1 MMRRP
6 ESRCGVGVV
15 ARFGATAVAAALLL
29 VAGCGRGGGEVAPGA
44 AASWEAKLVAE
55 RGEKDRE
62 FKRSPTSPMAGVAR
76 TVVRAPGGGWV
87 AASADGLVVTP
98 EAPAGSALS
107 FAFASGWRWRGMPA
121 RAWIEGGG
129 KTIEPGVLPD
139 GALFRVGR
147 FTLATY
153 AVPEQLVVIE
163 FDPERAAVCAFKH
176 LLYFAPDP
184 AFVVQAKVEKVTPPE
199 PVTLA
204 TSRNLEKRYFR
215 WARLRFD
222 LAGTPCVLTAFK
234 MRPDDP
240 ADTSLF
246 VPFADRTSGAE
257 TYGSGRFMDLEQ
269 PAGATVELDFNRAY
283 NPLCNYS
290 PAYNCPLPPSENRL
304 AVAVRAGEKTYPH

>member
-1 MMRRP
+1 MTTRAEWRRA
-6 ESRCGVGVV
+6 VGAV
-15 ARFGATAVAAALLL
+15 RSGATAAAAALLL
-29 VAGCGRGGGEVAPGA
+29 LAGCGRGGKAVAPGA
-44 AASWEAKLVAE
+44 AASWEAKLIAQ
-55 RGEKDRE
+55 RTEKDRE
-62 FKRSPTSPMAGVAR
+62 FKTSPTSPMAGAAR
-76 TVVRAPGGGWV
+76 TVINAPGGGWV

-107 FAFASGWRWRGMPA
+107 FAFASGWRWRGTPA
-121 RAWIEGGG
+121 RAWLETRGAA
-129 KTIEPGVLPD
+129 IEPGALPE
-139 GALFRVGR
+139 GALFRLGR

-153 AVPEQLVVIE
+153 AFSEQLAVIE
-163 FDPERAAVCAFKH
+163 FDPDRAAVRAFRH
-176 LLYFAPDP
+176 LLYYAPDP
-184 AFVVQAKVEKVTPPE
+184 AFVVPAKVERVTPPE

-204 TSRNLEKRYFR
+204 TSRNLEKKYFR

-222 LAGTPCVLTAFK
+222 LGGTACVLTAFK
-234 MRPDDP
+234 VRPDDP

-290 PAYNCPLPPSENRL
+290 PAYNCPLPPAENRL
-304 AVAVRAGEKTYPH
+304 AAAVRAGERTYPH

>member
-1 MMRRP
+1 MMRRNRQ
-6 ESRCGVGVV
+6 SGVGGAV
-15 ARFGATAVAAALLL
+15 RFGATAAATSLLL
-29 VAGCGRGGGEVAPGA
+29 VAGCGRGGGAAAPGA
-44 AASWEAKLVAE
+44 ASSWEAKLVAE
-55 RGEKDRE
+55 RADKDRE
-62 FKRSPTSPMAGVAR
+62 FKTSPTSPMAGVAR
-76 TVVRAPGGGWV
+76 TVVKAPGGGWV
-87 AASADGLVVTP
+87 AAGADGLAVTP

-107 FAFASGWRWRGMPA
+107 FAFASGWRWRGTPA
-121 RAWIEGGG
+121 RAWLEAGGAA
-129 KTIEPGVLPD
+129 IEPGALPE

-153 AVPEQLVVIE
+153 AAPEQLVVIE
-163 FDPERAAVCAFKH
+163 FDPERAAVRAFRH
-176 LLYFAPDP
+176 LLYFAPDA
-184 AFVVQAKVEKVTPPE
+184 AFVVPARVEKVTPPE

-204 TSRNLEKRYFR
+204 TSRNLEKKYFR

-222 LAGTPCVLTAFK
+222 LAGTPCVLTAFR

-240 ADTSLF
+240 KDTSLF

-269 PAGATVELDFNRAY
+269 PAGATAELDFNRAY

-290 PAYNCPLPPSENRL
+290 PAYNCPIPPPENRL

>member
-1 MMRRP
+1 MMRRNRQ
-6 ESRCGVGVV
+6 SGVGGAV
-15 ARFGATAVAAALLL
+15 RFGATAAAATLLL
-29 VAGCGRGGGEVAPGA
+29 AAGCGRGGGAAAPGA
-44 AASWEAKLVAE
+44 ASSWEAKLVAE
-55 RGEKDRE
+55 RADKDRE
-62 FKRSPTSPMAGVAR
+62 FKTSPTSPMAGVAR
-76 TVVRAPGGGWV
+76 TVVKAPGGGWV
-87 AASADGLVVTP
+87 AAGADGLAVTP

-107 FAFASGWRWRGMPA
+107 FAFASGWRWRGTPA
-121 RAWIEGGG
+121 RAWLEAGGAA
-129 KTIEPGVLPD
+129 IEPGALPE

-153 AVPEQLVVIE
+153 AAPEQLVVIE
-163 FDPERAAVCAFKH
+163 FDPERAAVRAFRH
-176 LLYFAPDP
+176 LLYFAPDA
-184 AFVVQAKVEKVTPPE
+184 AFVVPARVEKVTPPE

-204 TSRNLEKRYFR
+204 TSRNLEKKYFR

-222 LAGTPCVLTAFK
+222 LAGTPCVLTAFR

-240 ADTSLF
+240 KDTSLF

-269 PAGATVELDFNRAY
+269 PAGGTAELDFNRAY

-290 PAYNCPLPPSENRL
+290 PAYNCPIPPPENRL